1 MQISYVHITKR
12 AYITAV
18 FRDTEAVQLVV
29 NGDFNCRVGS
39 RFYDTFLRFAGDN
52 NLRLTDLHR
61 LKYVFTFCNDAGNAF
76 SWIDHF
82 LCSHAVDSLV
92 SDCSVHYQYV
102 TSDRKP
108 ITVTY
113 NHLLQHDNAS
123 ASVTN
128 DVVTNC
134 KVLPDWSK
142 CDHHHHH
149 HFLY

>member
-1 MQISYVHITKR
+1 MVSTYMPPDCGDTECLETYIETC

-29 NGDFNCRVGS
+29 GGDFNCRVGS
-39 RFYDTFLRFAGDN
+39 RFYDTFLRFADDN

-61 LKYVFTFCNDAGNAF
+61 LKDVFTFCNDAGNAF

-102 TSDRKP
+102 TSDHKP
-108 ITVTY
+108 ISVTCNY
-113 NHLLQHDNAS
+113 LLEHDSAS

-128 DVVTNC
+128 DRGN
-134 KVLPDWSK
+134 L
-142 CDHHHHH
+142 
-149 HFLY
+149 L